1 MSGKHRV
8 AGSVTNGRSTS
19 WPIVV
24 GGSLSFAVASA
35 GVLAGAFVHF
45 ASPEAPESSAPAAP
59 PSTNSAPVTQNGTV
73 VAVTADSVTTR
84 GDNGA
89 LQTYR
94 VTPNTTAVT
103 VDRQQATSLAG
114 SFAVDDRVS
123 VFATYQAGQPV
134 ATAVADQA
142 AVGPDGPPMDYLAAS
157 DPLTAG

>member
-1 MSGKHRV
+1 MTGKHRV
-8 AGSVTNGRSTS
+8 AGSVATARPTS
-19 WPIVV
+19 WPVVV

-45 ASPEAPESSAPAAP
+45 ASTDSAESPAPATPQSAA
-59 PSTNSAPVTQNGTV
+59 SAPVTQNGTV

-89 LQTYR
+89 IQTYR
-94 VTPNTTAVT
+94 VTPDTTAVT
-103 VDRQQATSLAG
+103 VDRQQANSLAG

-123 VFATYQAGQPV
+123 VFATYQAGQPI

-142 AVGPDGPPMDYLAAS
+142 AVGPDGPPMDYLAA
-157 DPLTAG
+157 P

>member
-8 AGSVTNGRSTS
+8 TESVTTRRSTS
-19 WPIVV
+19 LPVIV

-45 ASPEAPESSAPAAP
+45 AATEPTEAPGAASAPQA
-59 PSTNSAPVTQNGTV
+59 SSSAPVTQHGTV
-73 VAVTADSVTTR
+73 IAVTADSVTTR

-89 LQTYR
+89 IQTYR
-94 VTPNTTAVT
+94 LTPDTTAVT
-103 VDRQQATSLAG
+103 VDRQQAANPAG
-114 SFAVDDRVS
+114 SFAVDDRVA

-142 AVGPDGPPMDYLAAS
+142 AVGPDGPPMDYLAS
-157 DPLTAG
+157 Q